1 MDIYDPQTL
10 GFMVFGGFMVI
21 SAIGIVLVSTFS
33 MKETS
38 YEEALAK
45 QRKEQEKHQ
54 PKSEKKKKEKL
65 AEKGSYFHM
74 TESHLLK
81 TESLQLTPPT
91 PPVYVLVYPVPPD
104 SHDGPLYLPYKAL
117 VSTVSSMAFSEGE
130 AQRLIE
136 ILTDKAGIVQDTWH
150 TATQKG
156 DPITALKRQLEEKE
170 KLLSAEQEDAA
181 AAKNKLRELTKELT
195 AEKTKVASVEC
206 KLKEQLA
213 SREQEV
219 AALQARMQASY
230 QDHVTETQK
239 LQTKVAKRCVVHSSP
254 QGSVQNW
261 KWGNKNCAKN
271 KLRELTKVRT
281 LQEQLENGP
290 NAQLARLQQENSI
303 LRDALNQAT
312 SQTES
317 KQNAELAKLRQ
328 ECTKLTKDLSDQS
341 EALQQDEQQRKAL
354 EAKVAA
360 FEKQIS
366 QLQSTQQDNEST
378 LQKRLDEVTEELRKT
393 QSNNTSLLSDLEKAK
408 KELKN
413 LTDLQSKVSSG
424 EAELKSKWEEV
435 ESLKT
440 QLSEANAE
448 KVQLEERIRSIET
461 LLEAGQSKESEK
473 DQELQANAEQQLR
486 ALQKEMRETLQT
498 LFPQVSVATDQTNW
512 LEEFKQKAQ
521 EDLIQQTATTTESP
535 ELALQL
541 KEAEE
546 CQSTLQAECEQY
558 RSVLAETEG
567 MLKDLQKSVEEEE
580 LVWRAKLAE
589 SEEQLKKAQ
598 GRVQDLEE
606 AMENLKLECQSTE
619 QVSLLEDQLETAAS
633 ECQNYSEE
641 VSLLGDLLSD
651 AQRQLEIATSDVQK
665 QSEELALAQKL
676 ASDLQTELD
685 LLRAAEDSVTSDP
698 EDVTPFKFK
707 PIFLGTADPRS
718 EMTQYRRVVNS
729 QKCVRAGGKH
739 NDLEDVGRD
748 VYHHTFFEMLGNW
761 SFGDYF
767 KEEACL
773 MAWELLTQVYRIP
786 QDRLYVTYFGGDSAL
801 GLKSDE
807 ESREIWLSMGI
818 ESDHVLPFGLKDNF
832 WEMGET
838 GPCGPC
844 TEIHYDHV
852 GGRNAAALVNRDSP
866 EVVEIWNLVFMQYN
880 READGR
886 LRTLPQHNVD
896 TGMGLE
902 RLVTILQGKRSNYD
916 TDLFTPILRA
926 IQKSSKGPVYRGL
939 VGEADVGNVDM
950 AYRVLADHIRTLCV
964 CIADGVYPGMSGAE
978 LVLRRILRRAVRFS
992 TEVLQA
998 PPGFLAGLV
1007 PTVAHILIMDIITD
1021 NEVAFLSSLK
1031 QGRRVIDRTL
1041 QKMEDS
1047 RVFPVLALYC
1057 DRSLVTEVEEGRR
1070 CVVILNQT
1078 CFYAEQGGQ
1087 THDQGYFI
1095 REGQQDVL
1103 FPVENVQTAGG
1114 YVLHEVTL
1122 AETLRLGDQV
1132 QLFVDVPQRLAC
1144 MVKHTATHILNF
1156 ALRQVLG
1163 DGVEQRGSHVAA
1175 DRLRFDFSFQGTLI
1189 IKQLQEIE
1197 QTIKDIIQRNENVYT
1212 EEVPLKLAK
1221 RIQGLRVMDE
1231 VYPDPVRVVC
1241 VGVPVDCLVK
1251 SQTDQQTSIELCC
1264 GTHLLRTG
1272 EIKDFVIVSERQLVK
1287 GISRIIAVTG
1297 EQAKEAR
1304 EAGHTLAQEVDS
1316 VSMRLESGIPTLSDA
1331 QRLSK
1336 EVGQLTDAVES
1347 TAVPQW
1353 QRRELQTKLKALQR
1367 TANTAIRK
1375 QEAKE
1380 AAKKVQTLLTKHG
1393 DKTLVVDTV
1402 DADSISVL
1410 MKIANQFC
1418 DKSPGVFTM
1427 LLSQQHSG
1435 KVLCAC
1441 QVPKSSVGVLSAV
1454 DWAVAVC
1461 AHMNGNAGGSVIVAK
1476 GTGSTSDLEGV
1487 LKWAQEFAKSRT
1499 QKRLN

>member
-65 AEKGSYFHM
+65 AEKGKAKKKKEDKPNGKLP
-74 TESHLLK
+74 ESEPAQE
-81 TESLQLTPPT
+81 TVSESEPEVTAVVPEPAVPETPVDAPRQVLQEQPAPSPKDKKKKEKKVAKVEPATSPVVPSHQALVSKPT
-91 PPVYVLVYPVPPD
+91 PMLEAVTKEVPVMAVPPVGALQSAPVAPTKKPEVVASNNDTKQEGASKKKSVSKKKAEPTPPD

-156 DPITALKRQLEEKE
+156 DPVTALKRQLEEKE

-213 SREQEV
+213 SREQEI

-230 QDHVTETQK
+230 QDHVTETQQ
-239 LQTKVAKRCVVHSSP
+239 LQ
-254 QGSVQNW
+254 
-261 KWGNKNCAKN
+261 
-271 KLRELTKVRT
+271 TKVRT

-341 EALQQDEQQRKAL
+341 ETLQQDEQQKKAL

-366 QLQSTQQDNEST
+366 QLQSTQQDNESA

-408 KELKN
+408 SELKN

-473 DQELQANAEQQLR
+473 DQELQLARAAETEQLQNSLKEKDAQVSLLEKEILQLKETFEQQANINNADAEQQLH

-521 EDLIQQTATTTESP
+521 EDLIQQTPTTTESP

-589 SEEQLKKAQ
+589 SEEQLKKAL

-619 QVSLLEDQLETAAS
+619 QMKVQVSLLEDQLETAAS

-641 VSLLGDLLSD
+641 VSLLGDLLSE
-651 AQRQLEIATSDVQK
+651 AQKQLEIATSDVQK
-665 QSEELALAQKL
+665 QSEELALVRQHLSEMKNHVQDGEAVWSQTEQAEQKPDKLKSQLEQTVEKLEHEQTLRQKVPDELDQAQKL

-698 EDVTPFKFK
+698 EDVTQFK
-707 PIFLGTADPRS
+707 D
-718 EMTQYRRVVNS
+718 
-729 QKCVRAGGKH
+729 
-739 NDLEDVGRD
+739 
-748 VYHHTFFEMLGNW
+748 
-761 SFGDYF
+761 
-767 KEEACL
+767 
-773 MAWELLTQVYRIP
+773 
-786 QDRLYVTYFGGDSAL
+786 QD
-801 GLKSDE
+801 
-807 ESREIWLSMGI
+807 
-818 ESDHVLPFGLKDNF
+818 
-832 WEMGET
+832 GE
-838 GPCGPC
+838 
-844 TEIHYDHV
+844 
-852 GGRNAAALVNRDSP
+852 
-866 EVVEIWNLVFMQYN
+866 
-880 READGR
+880 
-886 LRTLPQHNVD
+886 
-896 TGMGLE
+896 
-902 RLVTILQGKRSNYD
+902 
-916 TDLFTPILRA
+916 
-926 IQKSSKGPVYRGL
+926 
-939 VGEADVGNVDM
+939 
-950 AYRVLADHIRTLCV
+950 
-964 CIADGVYPGMSGAE
+964 
-978 LVLRRILRRAVRFS
+978 
-992 TEVLQA
+992 
-998 PPGFLAGLV
+998 
-1007 PTVAHILIMDIITD
+1007 
-1021 NEVAFLSSLK
+1021 
-1031 QGRRVIDRTL
+1031 
-1041 QKMEDS
+1041 
-1047 RVFPVLALYC
+1047 
-1057 DRSLVTEVEEGRR
+1057 
-1070 CVVILNQT
+1070 
-1078 CFYAEQGGQ
+1078 
-1087 THDQGYFI
+1087 
-1095 REGQQDVL
+1095 
-1103 FPVENVQTAGG
+1103 
-1114 YVLHEVTL
+1114 
-1122 AETLRLGDQV
+1122 
-1132 QLFVDVPQRLAC
+1132 
-1144 MVKHTATHILNF
+1144 
-1156 ALRQVLG
+1156 
-1163 DGVEQRGSHVAA
+1163 
-1175 DRLRFDFSFQGTLI
+1175 
-1189 IKQLQEIE
+1189 
-1197 QTIKDIIQRNENVYT
+1197 
-1212 EEVPLKLAK
+1212 
-1221 RIQGLRVMDE
+1221 
-1231 VYPDPVRVVC
+1231 
-1241 VGVPVDCLVK
+1241 
-1251 SQTDQQTSIELCC
+1251 
-1264 GTHLLRTG
+1264 
-1272 EIKDFVIVSERQLVK
+1272 
-1287 GISRIIAVTG
+1287 
-1297 EQAKEAR
+1297 
-1304 EAGHTLAQEVDS
+1304 
-1316 VSMRLESGIPTLSDA
+1316 
-1331 QRLSK
+1331 SK
-1336 EVGQLTDAVES
+1336 EGT
-1347 TAVPQW
+1347 
-1353 QRRELQTKLKALQR
+1353 
-1367 TANTAIRK
+1367 
-1375 QEAKE
+1375 
-1380 AAKKVQTLLTKHG
+1380 
-1393 DKTLVVDTV
+1393 
-1402 DADSISVL
+1402 SV
-1410 MKIANQFC
+1410 
-1418 DKSPGVFTM
+1418 
-1427 LLSQQHSG
+1427 
-1435 KVLCAC
+1435 
-1441 QVPKSSVGVLSAV
+1441 
-1454 DWAVAVC
+1454 
-1461 AHMNGNAGGSVIVAK
+1461 
-1476 GTGSTSDLEGV
+1476 
-1487 LKWAQEFAKSRT
+1487 
-1499 QKRLN
+1499 